1 METDYEST
9 IYLFKIKVGIGSF
22 LQCLCVNL
30 WIYADFI
37 VVLIFFPRW
46 TKNHKGSSFPLV
58 VLKERTIRVP
68 ALTRGQW
75 HHLVISFTQP
85 KLSAEE
91 QKNMDEEKLPSSK
104 VRHEYG

>member
-1 METDYEST
+1 M
-9 IYLFKIKVGIGSF
+9 
-22 LQCLCVNL
+22 NL

-37 VVLIFFPRW
+37 VVLLLIYLLLFFFRW

-58 VLKERTIRVP
+58 VLKERTIKVP

-85 KLSAEE
+85 KLTAEE
-91 QKNMDEEKLPSSK
+91 QKNVDEDKLPSSK
-104 VRHEYG
+104 VHHCS